1 MTKLSAGKL
10 IGAFIVMLVG
20 LALIPSVAGQAA
32 AASADGN
39 VSGTAAATVIDLLP
53 LMYVFVLFGGI
64 AAYVVYG

>member
-1 MTKLSAGKL
+1 MVKLSAGKL

-20 LALIPSVAGQAA
+20 LALIPSIASQAA
-32 AASADGN
+32 TASADGN
-39 VSGTAAATVIDLLP
+39 ITGTAAATVIDLLP